1 MFNEIN
7 SQMYQNFRRNLRNK
21 RKELGLTQKELAKK
35 VGVSFRTI
43 QNYENGLTPP
53 TFSIVE
59 KIILVLSVDFEQMFL
74 PINDESINY
83 VKDFVK
89 IDVEKINYLVM
100 NINFSIEELNKELSK
115 LDLLK

>member
-1 MFNEIN
+1 M
-7 SQMYQNFRRNLRNK
+7 
-21 RKELGLTQKELAKK
+21 
-35 VGVSFRTI
+35 
-43 QNYENGLTPP
+43 TPP

-59 KIILVLSVDFEQMFL
+59 KIILVLAVDFEQMFL

-100 NINFSIEELNKELSK
+100 NINCSIEELNKELSK
-115 LDLLK
+115 LDFLK